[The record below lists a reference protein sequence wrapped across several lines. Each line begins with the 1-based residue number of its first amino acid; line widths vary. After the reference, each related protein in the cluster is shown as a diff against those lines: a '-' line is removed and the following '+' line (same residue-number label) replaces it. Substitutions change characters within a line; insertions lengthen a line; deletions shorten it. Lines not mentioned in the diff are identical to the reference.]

1 MRSRAASLAPLAL
14 MLLLAAVTF
23 LLYRAV
29 QSDTPRGPLRHD
41 PDYII
46 EQFTVRRFGVDG
58 RLQHTLTAAKMV
70 HFPDDDTSLVTAP
83 HLLYHRQPAT
93 EVFAQQARVSKD
105 GKEIDLVNDVKVIR
119 HGVAGAA
126 DTMMETRLLK
136 VFPDDETAT
145 TRTPVVIT
153 KGQSVVN
160 GSGLDLNNATGI
172 TVLHG
177 RVTATLHRNPA
188 NKS

>member
-1 MRSRAASLAPLAL
+1 MKDRAASLAPLAL

-29 QSDTPRGPLRHD
+29 QSDTPRAPLRHD
-41 PDYII
+41 PDYIVD
-46 EQFTVRRFGVDG
+46 QFTVRRFDVNG
-58 RLQHTLTAAKMV
+58 RLQHTLSAKKME

-83 HLLYHRQPAT
+83 HLLYHRQPPT
-93 EVFAQQARVSKD
+93 EVFARQALVSTD
-105 GKEIDLVNDVKVIR
+105 GKEIALVDDVKVVR
-119 HGVAGAA
+119 HGPAGLAA
-126 DTMMETRLLK
+126 TVLETRLLK

-145 TRTPVVIT
+145 TTTPVTIT
-153 KGQSVVN
+153 QGQSVAN

-188 NKS
+188 R